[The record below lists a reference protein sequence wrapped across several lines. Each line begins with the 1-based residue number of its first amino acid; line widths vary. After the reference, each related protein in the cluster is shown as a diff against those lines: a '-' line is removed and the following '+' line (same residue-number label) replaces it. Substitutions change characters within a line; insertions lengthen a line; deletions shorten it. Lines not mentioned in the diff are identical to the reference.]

1 MDMAFGKERGNG
13 VYEHGDELCC
23 MNGMNDMFDELLE
36 ILHVICNPSSLSL
49 HTGK

>member
-1 MDMAFGKERGNG
+1 M
-13 VYEHGDELCC
+13 C

-36 ILHVICNPSSLSL
+36 TLHVICNPSSLSL